1 MTDTDLER
9 RLRDALAARAAAV
22 TARDLRPAE
31 SPSEAARQSTV
42 ARWWLPLTA
51 GAAAAAVSITAFALL
66 RPNGPANP
74 PAAPPSPAVSPTPS
88 ALPTSASPPAP
99 TASSAGR
106 VPSSSA
112 RPASPTA
119 LAVTGPGVTAPA
131 GTTPTPSAA
140 SATAQPTP
148 TGSGS
153 LSTVAS
159 TPKR

>member
-74 PAAPPSPAVSPTPS
+74 PA
-88 ALPTSASPPAP
+88 P